1 MKDGEIMAKITA
13 KQQRFANEYLGD
25 LNATQAAIRAG
36 YSVNNADKIGSEL
49 LGKTRVSEEILKAMA
64 ERSKRTG
71 VNQDR
76 IVNELAAI
84 GFSNA
89 TDYVRI
95 VEEPIIENGHYVK
108 DPDTGKIRMQEV
120 VKIIPTDKLPEEK
133 KKAIAGIKEGKYGIE
148 LITCDKVRALELL
161 GRHLGMFKDK
171 VEITGLNEEKG
182 KLDGILKQLRG

>member
-1 MKDGEIMAKITA
+1 MSKLTA
-13 KQQRFANEYLGD
+13 KQQRFVEEYLID

-49 LGKTRVSEEILKAMA
+49 LGKTRVSSTIAKAMA

-71 VNQDR
+71 VNQDK

-89 TDYVRI
+89 TDYVQI

-108 DPDTGKIRMQEV
+108 DPDTGKLRMQEV

-133 KKAIAGIKEGKYGIE
+133 RKAIAGIKEGKYGIE
-148 LITCDKVRALELL
+148 VNTCDKVRALELL

-171 VEITGLNEEKG
+171 VEITGLSEEKS
-182 KLDGILKQLRG
+182 KLDSIIEQLRK